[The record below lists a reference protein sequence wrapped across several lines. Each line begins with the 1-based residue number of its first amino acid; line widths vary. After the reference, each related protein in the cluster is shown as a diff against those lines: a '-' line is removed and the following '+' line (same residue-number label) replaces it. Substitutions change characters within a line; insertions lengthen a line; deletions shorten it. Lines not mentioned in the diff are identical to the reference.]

1 MNGSSKVLAH
11 IKEESRTVT
20 LQLLSFFLIGEPP
33 TAPCVPV
40 VVAGPAVG
48 GADDAH
54 VEGVGGRAREDDGG
68 PGADGG
74 GGGDRGHGEAGGGLD
89 QAQ

>member
-1 MNGSSKVLAH
+1 MAVQTFLR
-11 IKEESRTVT
+11 IKRKDQER
-20 LQLLSFFLIGEPP
+20 LHCNFQAYLICPPP
-33 TAPCVPV
+33 TAPRVPV
-40 VVAGPAVG
+40 VVACPAVG